1 MTDRPEISVALA
13 TRDRPVRLRWL
24 LNALAEQTLARERF
38 EVVVANGSTRPETTR
53 LLAAHPL
60 ARDGVLRHLDVPPAP
75 GPARNRNHCWRAAR
89 APLVL
94 FTDDDCRP
102 PADWLERALD
112 AALRHPGAIVQGRT
126 TPDPDEGEIV
136 HACPHARTQRVDP
149 PTPFAET
156 CNIAYP
162 REVLERHGGFHED
175 EPLQACE
182 DTDLALRARESGTD
196 YVGAPE
202 MLTYHAVDAVSLLH
216 RVRASG
222 RWGELPWLVKR
233 HPRLRRETYYLRIFW
248 TPIHLCTALAV
259 AGLTLSLRRRA
270 ALTLVLPWLVADWPK
285 YGAGVRGLL
294 RSLTELPGHAAI
306 DLAELAVLA
315 RGSLR
320 YRSLLL

>member
-1 MTDRPEISVALA
+1 MTEGPEISVALA

-24 LNALAEQTLARERF
+24 LNALAEQTLPRDRF
-38 EVVVANGSTRPETTR
+38 EVVVANGSTRPETAE
-53 LLAAHPL
+53 LLASHPL
-60 ARDGVLRHLDVPPAP
+60 AADGVLRHLDVPPAP
-75 GPARNRNHCWRAAR
+75 GPARNRNHCWRATR

-112 AALRHPGAIVQGRT
+112 AAHRHPGAIVQGRT
-126 TPDPDEGEIV
+126 APDPDEGEIV
-136 HACPHARTQRVDP
+136 HACPHARTQRVEP

-162 REVLERHGGFHED
+162 RAVLERHGGFHED

-182 DTDLALRARESGTD
+182 DTDLALRARDAGAD

-202 MLTYHAVDAVSLLH
+202 VLTYHAVDAVSL
-216 RVRASG
+216 RDRIRASR

-233 HPRLRRETYYLRIFW
+233 HPRLRRETYTLRIFW

-259 AGLTLSLRRRA
+259 VGLALSVRHRA
-270 ALTLVLPWLVADWPK
+270 ALALLIPWLVADWPK
-285 YGAGVRGLL
+285 YGVSLRGLA
-294 RSLTELPGHAAI
+294 RSFTELPGHAVI
-306 DLAELAVLA
+306 DVAELAVLV
-315 RGSLR
+315 RGSIR
-320 YRSLLL
+320 YRSVLL